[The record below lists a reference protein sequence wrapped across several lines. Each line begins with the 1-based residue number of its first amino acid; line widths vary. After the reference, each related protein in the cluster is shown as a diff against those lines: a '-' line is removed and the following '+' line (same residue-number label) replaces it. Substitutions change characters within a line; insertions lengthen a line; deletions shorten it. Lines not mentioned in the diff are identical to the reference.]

1 MPSKKTAKAD
11 RSGGADRPV
20 LRRWNA
26 GKPKFK
32 TSHAFSGKPAS
43 HYLIRLYVAGSNL
56 NSLRAISSLEKFRT
70 DYLQDRVE
78 LEVVDLYQQPHL
90 AKADDVV
97 AVPCLV
103 KMKPLP
109 KSMYV
114 GCMDDC
120 RHVLVRLGIDP
131 DTLKHQKH

>member
-1 MPSKKTAKAD
+1 MPSKKPANPGHSK
-11 RSGGADRPV
+11 GAAHPV
-20 LRRWNA
+20 LTRWNTS
-26 GKPKFK
+26 KPKVK
-32 TSHAFSGKPAS
+32 TSNASYGKPAG

-56 NSLRAISSLEKFRT
+56 NSLHAISSLEKFCS
-70 DYLQDRVE
+70 DYLPDRVE

-103 KMKPLP
+103 RVKPQP

-114 GCMDDC
+114 GRMDDC
-120 RHVLVRLGIDP
+120 RHLLLRLGIDP
-131 DTLKHQKH
+131 DKLKH

>member
-1 MPSKKTAKAD
+1 MSKRPDKPK
-11 RSGGADRPV
+11 SGARPE
-20 LRRWNA
+20 LTRWNVS
-26 GKPKFK
+26 KPKFK
-32 TSHAFSGKPAS
+32 TSNNLYGKPAE

-56 NSLRAISSLEKFRT
+56 NSLRAISSLEKFCS

-103 KMKPLP
+103 KVKPLP

-114 GCMDDC
+114 GRMDDC
-120 RHVLVRLGIDP
+120 QHLLMRLGIDP
-131 DTLKHQKH
+131 NKLKHLKL

>member
-1 MPSKKTAKAD
+1 MRSKRPANPRVAK
-11 RSGGADRPV
+11 GATPPV
-20 LRRWNA
+20 LTRWNKS
-26 GKPKFK
+26 KPKVK
-32 TSHAFSGKPAS
+32 TRNALYGKPAG

-56 NSLRAISSLEKFRT
+56 NSLRAISSLEKFCT

-90 AKADDVV
+90 AKADDVI

-103 KMKPLP
+103 RVKPQP

-114 GCMDDC
+114 GRMDDC
-120 RHVLVRLGIDP
+120 RQLLLRLGIDP
-131 DTLKHQKH
+131 DKLKH

>member
-1 MPSKKTAKAD
+1 MPSKKPDKPGPTEGT
-11 RSGGADRPV
+11 REPI
-20 LRRWNA
+20 LTRWNQS
-26 GKPKFK
+26 KPKFK
-32 TSHAFSGKPAS
+32 TSNRLYGKPAN

-56 NSLRAISSLEKFRT
+56 NSMRAISSLEKFCS

-90 AKADDVV
+90 AKTDDVV

-103 KMKPLP
+103 RVKPLP

-114 GCMDDC
+114 GRMDDC
-120 RHVLVRLGIDP
+120 QHLLMRLGIDP
-131 DTLKHQKH
+131 DKLKH

>member
-1 MPSKKTAKAD
+1 MPPK
-11 RSGGADRPV
+11 RPDKPKDARPE
-20 LRRWNA
+20 LTRWNTSKPKLKTSNSLY
-26 GKPKFK
+26 GKPE
-32 TSHAFSGKPAS
+32 S

-56 NSLRAISSLEKFRT
+56 NSLRAISSLEKFCS

-103 KMKPLP
+103 KVKPLP

-114 GCMDDC
+114 GRMDDC
-120 RHVLVRLGIDP
+120 RNLLMRLGIDP
-131 DTLKHQKH
+131 DQLKHLKI

>member
-1 MPSKKTAKAD
+1 MPSKKPAKPGPT
-11 RSGGADRPV
+11 GGTRESI
-20 LRRWNA
+20 LTRWN
-26 GKPKFK
+26 KSTPKFK
-32 TSHAFSGKPAS
+32 TSNKLYGKPAS

-56 NSLRAISSLEKFRT
+56 NSMHAISSLEKFCSE
-70 DYLQDRVE
+70 YLQDRVE

-103 KMKPLP
+103 RVKPLP

-114 GCMDDC
+114 GRMDDC
-120 RHVLVRLGIDP
+120 
-131 DTLKHQKH
+131 

>member
-1 MPSKKTAKAD
+1 MPSK
-11 RSGGADRPV
+11 RPDKPNRETRPE
-20 LRRWNA
+20 LTRWNVS
-26 GKPKFK
+26 KPKIK
-32 TSHAFSGKPAS
+32 TSTGSYGRPAN

-56 NSLRAISSLEKFRT
+56 NSLHAISSLEKLCS

-103 KMKPLP
+103 KVKPLP

-114 GCMDDC
+114 GRMDDC
-120 RHVLVRLGIDP
+120 RNLLLRLGIDP
-131 DTLKHQKH
+131 DKLKH

>member
-1 MPSKKTAKAD
+1 MPSKKTAKPD
-11 RSGGADRPV
+11 RSAGAERPI
-20 LRRWNA
+20 LTRRNA
-26 GKPKFK
+26 GKPKFR
-32 TSHAFSGKPAS
+32 TRHAFSGEPAS
-43 HYLIRLYVAGSNL
+43 HLIRLYVAGSNL

-78 LEVVDLYQQPHL
+78 LEVVDLYQQPDL

-103 KMKPLP
+103 KVKPLP

-114 GCMDDC
+114 GRMDDC
-120 RHVLVRLGIDP
+120 RHLLVRLGIDP
-131 DTLKHQKH
+131 DTLKHLKH